1 MVGPASSPAERGP
14 ALADYGVVSMELVGG
29 QVAEELG
36 SEALGTPVPSAVA
49 AMFLPVLEAWQRPM
63 HSVAD

>member
-1 MVGPASSPAERGP
+1 M
-14 ALADYGVVSMELVGG
+14 SMELVGG